1 VNGHGVRPRDVMAPD
16 VMAEGGAPRPS
27 RPARP
32 SRAAAPRATPAGVP
46 LRRPTHPGRFLE
58 RQFLRP
64 LALTQVEA
72 ARRLGIS
79 RRRLNELVQGHR
91 GMTPDTAIRCAL
103 IFGWPVDAWLA
114 LQAGWDS
121 HQAWRQARGTP
132 RARRD
137 DEAVSACPACPASPA
152 SPAAGAFAPRPRAA

>member
-1 VNGHGVRPRDVMAPD
+1 MNAQDA
-16 VMAEGGAPRPS
+16 MAEGGTPRRLRPS
-27 RPARP
+27 L
-32 SRAAAPRATPAGVP
+32 AAAPRATPAGVP

-64 LALTQVEA
+64 LALSQVEA

-103 IFGWPVDAWLA
+103 TFGWPVDAWLA
-114 LQAGWDS
+114 LQSGWDS
-121 HQAWRQARGTP
+121 HQAWRQARH
-132 RARRD
+132 
-137 DEAVSACPACPASPA
+137 
-152 SPAAGAFAPRPRAA
+152 APRPRVA

>member
-1 VNGHGVRPRDVMAPD
+1 MKAQGVMAQNTI
-16 VMAEGGAPRPS
+16 AEGGAARPPRPS
-27 RPARP
+27 RPA
-32 SRAAAPRATPAGVP
+32 RAAAPRATPAGVP

-58 RQFLRP
+58 RQFLQP

-121 HQAWRQARGTP
+121 HQAWRRVRGTA
-132 RARRD
+132 RALRN
-137 DEAVSACPACPASPA
+137 DEATSASPA
-152 SPAAGAFAPRPRAA
+152 FPAPGAFAPRPRAA

>member
-1 VNGHGVRPRDVMAPD
+1 MQARAVPMPDAAGGGGRARSRRPVP
-16 VMAEGGAPRPS
+16 
-27 RPARP
+27 
-32 SRAAAPRATPAGVP
+32 AAAPAQAPAGVP

-64 LALTQVEA
+64 LALSQVEA

-79 RRRLNELVQGHR
+79 RRRLNELIQGHR

-103 IFGWPVDAWLA
+103 TFGWPVDAWLA

-121 HQAWRQARGTP
+121 HQAWRHVRSAPQADRESGPTV
-132 RARRD
+132 RAG
-137 DEAVSACPACPASPA
+137 AGAQAIP
-152 SPAAGAFAPRPRAA
+152 PAAGAFAPRPRAA